1 MTQYID
7 KSILI
12 EEIKKRI
19 KGLNRLI
26 DIGSNDE
33 EKFTL
38 ESVLIERIHAYE
50 GVLDYISTLG
60 VLTLDDI
67 KEMENH
73 AFLHGIE
80 VERNKNTFNDEEI
93 KI

>member
-1 MTQYID
+1 MTQFIN
-7 KSILI
+7 KSTIKAEI
-12 EEIKKRI
+12 E
-19 KGLNRLI
+19 RLI
-26 DIGSNDE
+26 KEYRLSNSAEAKYRCEAYNELLD
-33 EKFTL
+33 FINTL
-38 ESVLIERIHAYE
+38 A
-50 GVLDYISTLG
+50 

-80 VERNKNTFNDEEI
+80 VERNKNIFKNKEI

>member
-12 EEIKKRI
+12 NEIQKRI
-19 KGLNRLI
+19 KGLNQLI
-26 DIGSNDE
+26 DIESNDE

-38 ESVLIERIHAYE
+38 ESMLIERIHVYE
-50 GVLDYISTLG
+50 DVLDYVDTLG
-60 VLTLDDI
+60 VLTLEDI
-67 KEMENH
+67 KEMENQ
-73 AFLHGIE
+73 AFLHGID
-80 VERNKNTFNDEEI
+80 VEKNKNTFNDEEI